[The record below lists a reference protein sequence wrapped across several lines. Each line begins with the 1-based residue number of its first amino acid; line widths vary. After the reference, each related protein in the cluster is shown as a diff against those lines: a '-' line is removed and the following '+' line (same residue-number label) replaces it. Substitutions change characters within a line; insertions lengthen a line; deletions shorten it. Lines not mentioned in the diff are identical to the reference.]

1 MEILEAL
8 FLCRKGLPCSL
19 AMIDGLLDGMGLE
32 DADRV
37 LFVDVL
43 PNTRLICA
51 VVSCCFTLVIG
62 NALALVGETC

>member
-1 MEILEAL
+1 
-8 FLCRKGLPCSL
+8 
-19 AMIDGLLDGMGLE
+19 MIDGLLDGMGLE